1 MGISVGVIGA
11 GYWGKNIVRNLL
23 SLPGHGDVWI
33 YDQRRSVAEELS
45 AAYPTLKVASSLEE
59 LLKNDNLQALMV
71 VTPPSEHYSLG
82 KKILEAGKH
91 LYVEKPFV
99 TSMREA
105 TELIEDAERK
115 NLRLMSGHTFL
126 YSPAVRK
133 IRDLVM
139 SGDLG
144 KIHFFSFRRVNL
156 GIHRSDVNVVWD
168 LLPND
173 LSMLLYWLGEDEELQ
188 EGGAFMKTVYGNHPD
203 VAFLSLS
210 FRSGAVAEG
219 LVSWLSPRK
228 IRETLIVGDRKMV
241 VYNDMELEEKIKVYD
256 KKIEALE
263 PKDFGEYHLSY
274 RAGDV
279 MSPHIDGTEPLTL
292 MVKDFVESIREGRAP
307 LSDGLFALRVVRGI
321 LTLLERG
328 RFS

>member
-1 MGISVGVIGA
+1 
-11 GYWGKNIVRNLL
+11 
-23 SLPGHGDVWI
+23 
-33 YDQRRSVAEELS
+33 
-45 AAYPTLKVASSLEE
+45 
-59 LLKNDNLQALMV
+59 MV

-168 LLPND
+168 LLPHD
-173 LSMLLYWLGEDEELQ
+173 LSMLLYWLGKTRGLQ

-210 FRSGAVAEG
+210 FHSGAVAEG
-219 LVSWLSPRK
+219 LDLALATED
-228 IRETLIVGDRKMV
+228 RETLIVGDRKMV
-241 VYNDMELEEKIKVYD
+241 VYNDMELREKIKVYD
-256 KKIEALE
+256 KKIRPWSRKILE
-263 PKDFGEYHLSY
+263 STI
-274 RAGDV
+274 
-279 MSPHIDGTEPLTL
+279 SPI
-292 MVKDFVESIREGRAP
+292 AP
-307 LSDGLFALRVVRGI
+307 GM
-321 LTLLERG
+321 
-328 RFS
+328 